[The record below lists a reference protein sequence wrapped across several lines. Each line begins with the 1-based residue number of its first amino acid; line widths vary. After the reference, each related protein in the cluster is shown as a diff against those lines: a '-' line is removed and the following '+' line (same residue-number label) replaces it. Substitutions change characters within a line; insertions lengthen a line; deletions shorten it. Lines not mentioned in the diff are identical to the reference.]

1 MGRPLHHIFIAFFAL
16 FAFRWSCFQD
26 SQFAYSMSMSRK
38 PIKVLLIEDSTVDA
52 ELIVLALS
60 QHGFAVDSER
70 VSTAA
75 GLQAALVA
83 SSWDVVLADDA
94 MPEFDGLTA
103 LAMVLAADTDLPFVL
118 VSGTI
123 EEQVA
128 ISALEAGASNYVL
141 KSHLHSLGTIVEQEL
156 RSAEARRRHDP
167 RRPFAA
173 GDA

>member
-1 MGRPLHHIFIAFFAL
+1 
-16 FAFRWSCFQD
+16 
-26 SQFAYSMSMSRK
+26 MSRK
-38 PIKVLLIEDSTVDA
+38 PIKVLLVEDSTVDA

-60 QHGFAVDSER
+60 QHGFAVEWDQ
-70 VSTAA
+70 VSTAPS
-75 GLQAALVA
+75 LQTALLEKC
-83 SSWDVVLADDA
+83 WDIVLADDA

-103 LAMVLAADTDLPFVL
+103 LAMIQAMDADLPFIL

-141 KSHLHSLGTIVEQEL
+141 KSHLHSLGTIVEQEIK
-156 RSAEARRRHDP
+156 SAEARRRHDP
-167 RRPFAA
+167 GQPFAA